1 MNTSSFYRYLVGW
14 LACFAAL
21 LCLTSGY
28 AATEN
33 KRSEPAERDA
43 LEVNVDDMLQP
54 WRGDLPGM
62 LDRRTI
68 RVLTPF
74 SKTFFFINKG
84 TQRGATHDIFMEF
97 ER

>member
-54 WRGDLPGM
+54 WRE
-62 LDRRTI
+62 I
-68 RVLTPF
+68 YRVCSTGEPF
-74 SKTFFFINKG
+74 
-84 TQRGATHDIFMEF
+84 AY
-97 ER
+97 